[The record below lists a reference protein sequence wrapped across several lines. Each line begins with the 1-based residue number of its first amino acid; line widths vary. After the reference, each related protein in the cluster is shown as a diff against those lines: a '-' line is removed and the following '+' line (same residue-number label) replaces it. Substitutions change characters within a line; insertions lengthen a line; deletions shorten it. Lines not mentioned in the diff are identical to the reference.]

1 MSERDEALKEIKDE
15 VVALV
20 ASPLFSERVKNKYF
34 PVLGEGNNWA
44 EIVFVGEA
52 PGKNEAK
59 TGRPFCGRA
68 GKVLDELLVSVGIER
83 RDVYVTNIVKD
94 RPPDNRDPFP
104 DEIAIYAP
112 FLDRQ
117 IEIIKPKVIAT
128 LGRFSMQYIMSRYGL
143 ERELSSISALH
154 GRVFDTELKGAKIK
168 VVPLY
173 HPAAAIYNQ
182 HLLDTLKEDFKVLKT
197 LV

>member
-1 MSERDEALKEIKDE
+1 
-15 VVALV
+15 
-20 ASPLFSERVKNKYF
+20 
-34 PVLGEGNNWA
+34 
-44 EIVFVGEA
+44 
-52 PGKNEAK
+52 
-59 TGRPFCGRA
+59 
-68 GKVLDELLVSVGIER
+68 
-83 RDVYVTNIVKD
+83 
-94 RPPDNRDPFP
+94 
-104 DEIAIYAP
+104 
-112 FLDRQ
+112 
-117 IEIIKPKVIAT
+117 
-128 LGRFSMQYIMSRYGL
+128 MQYIMSRYDL